1 MSTVA
6 IIPARGGSKG
16 ILDKNL
22 QPVHG
27 VPLVARAVRSA
38 VAAVQIDQVYVSTD
52 SSRIA
57 SVAEAN
63 GAKVINRPATLSGD
77 EASSESAILH
87 ALDEIGD
94 ADVVAFI
101 QCTTPFIE
109 PLEIDRACRMIK
121 SGEFDS
127 VFSGSE
133 DHSFR
138 WLETERGIYSPEG
151 HSLEQRTRRQDL
163 GTAIIET
170 GAFYVFKAENL
181 RIYGSRFHGRVGSV
195 VTSKRNALQIDTA
208 EDLNI
213 ARQLA
218 SQDSV
223 RSEFGPIEAVVFD
236 FDGVH
241 TDDSVWLDQEGR
253 ETVRVSRSDGYG
265 VRLLRASGIRL
276 LILSMETNPVVA
288 QRATKL
294 QIEVIQG
301 ENDKGVALRSWL
313 TANALDPA
321 RVAYLGNDVNDI
333 PALEQVGWPVVVA
346 DAHPAARV
354 LGRLIL
360 RSRGGEGAVRE
371 LADLILEQGSSNS

>member
-371 LADLILEQGSSNS
+371 LADLILEQGTSNS

>member
-1 MSTVA
+1 VSTVA

-63 GAKVINRPATLSGD
+63 GAKVISRPATLSGD
-77 EASSESAILH
+77 EASSESALLH

-109 PLEIDRACRMIK
+109 PTEIDRACRMVM

-138 WLETERGIYSPEG
+138 WLETEHGTYSPDG

-163 GTAIIET
+163 GTAVIET
-170 GAFYVFKAENL
+170 GAFYVFKVEAF
-181 RIYGSRFHGRVGSV
+181 RASRSRFHGRVGSV
-195 VTSKRNALQIDTA
+195 VTSRRNALQIDDA
-208 EDLNI
+208 EDLQL

-218 SQDSV
+218 SHESS
-223 RSEFGPIEAVVFD
+223 RSDLGPIDAVVFD

-241 TDDSVWLDQEGR
+241 TDDSVWLDQEGQ

-265 VRLLRASGIRL
+265 VRLLREAGLRL

-288 QRATKL
+288 QRAKKL
-294 QIEVIQG
+294 QIEVMQG
-301 ENDKGVALRSWL
+301 EVDKGSALRTWL
-313 TANALDPA
+313 TENALDPA
-321 RVAYLGNDVNDI
+321 KVAYLGNDVNDI

-346 DAHPAARV
+346 DAHPTVKLMAR
-354 LGRLIL
+354 IAL
-360 RSRGGEGAVRE
+360 RAKGGEGAVRE